1 MKTWTVLLVLVPFAC
16 GPGTRDSPGG
26 DDDGTGG
33 DGGNG
38 GGGGGGGGSGSAP
51 GSDGCSD
58 DAKLIYVVDE
68 NDKLAKFDPM
78 SKTFTSIGTL
88 ACATIDGI
96 PIASPFSMAVDRT
109 AQAYVLYDDGVIY
122 KVDTTNSALP
132 CTQTSYTAQDNLS
145 QFGMGFSTDV
155 VNGTTDTLFIA
166 GGPNA
171 GSDTSSTLAKL
182 DVSSM
187 TASPV
192 GTISGS
198 PELTGNSNA
207 ELWAFSPQESSSMPT
222 VQQIDKASG
231 SATITYTLASLAGQP
246 SAWAFGFYG
255 GDYFVFLAKNSE
267 TTSTVYEVAGP
278 TNMNNTPGT
287 VVGTTPASGLLIVG
301 AGVSTCAPTMI
312 F

>member
-1 MKTWTVLLVLVPFAC
+1 MKTWTALFLVATSIAC
-16 GPGTRDSPGG
+16 GPGTRNSPGG
-26 DDDGTGG
+26 DDDDGTGG

-38 GGGGGGGGSGSAP
+38 GGNSGGGGGM

-68 NDKLAKFDPM
+68 TNKLAKFDPQA
-78 SKTFTSIGTL
+78 KTFTSIGTL

-132 CTQTSYTAQDNLS
+132 CTQTTYTAQDGLS
-145 QFGMGFSTDV
+145 QFGMGFSTDTA
-155 VNGTTDTLFIA
+155 GGSTDTLFIA

-187 TASPV
+187 AASPI

-207 ELWAFSPQESSSMPT
+207 ELWAFSPQESGTMPT

-231 SATITYTLASLAGQP
+231 SATITYTLPSLAGQP

-267 TTSTVYEVAGP
+267 STSTVYEIAGP
-278 TNMNNTPGT
+278 TNMNNTPGS
-287 VVGTTPASGLLIVG
+287 VVGTTPANGLLIVG

>member
-1 MKTWTVLLVLVPFAC
+1 VQAMKAALFISLVAVAC
-16 GPGTRDSPGG
+16 GPGNRSTPGG
-26 DDDGTGG
+26 DDDSSS

-38 GGGGGGGGSGSAP
+38 GGGDGNNNTT

-68 NDKLAKFDPM
+68 TDKLAKFDPM
-78 SKTFTSIGTL
+78 AKTFTSIGTL

-122 KVDTTNSALP
+122 KVDTTSSALP
-132 CTQTSYTAQDNLS
+132 CTQTSYTEQDDLS
-145 QFGMGFSTDV
+145 QFGMGFSTDTMG
-155 VNGTTDTLFIA
+155 GTTDTLFIA

-171 GSDTSSTLAKL
+171 GSDATSTLAKL
-182 DVSSM
+182 DVSSF

-207 ELWAFSPQESSSMPT
+207 ELWAFSPQESGTMPT
-222 VQQIDKASG
+222 VEQIDKASG
-231 SATITYTLASLAGQP
+231 SATITYTLPSLAGQP

-255 GDYFVFLAKNSE
+255 GDYFVFLAKDSE

-278 TNMNNTPGT
+278 TNMSNTPGT